1 MDGPA
6 RPHRRWRRAL
16 LFGVAMLV
24 PCAVLVMLGLRT
36 IEDERRREDERL
48 ASAREALA
56 DRTRQQLLAELETL
70 KFRQMSHVIA
80 HEGRIDLPPLA
91 PVAFA
96 GALRDGALL
105 LPWEHAPAAAAFK
118 TALESGSFAERLSKA
133 ETLESAELRYE
144 ESAAAY
150 RTLIAATEEPALKI
164 YARLS
169 LARVLQA
176 AERPRD
182 SEAELG
188 LVLAAPAEL
197 VDQEN
202 VPLGLYAAAA
212 LVEAGASRE
221 RVEEW
226 LDTLVRDDRVLSRPA
241 LEIAHDLATTLGA
254 SRSETTVTALIGAR
268 DRVAE
273 LQRNF
278 VRVSLALSGGSSVW
292 IANGDPAWLI
302 GVTQPVGAF
311 EGLVLA
317 VRADEMLERLN
328 GAEGP
333 VRLATSTDP
342 GGVSLGDTF
351 PGLRVVLPVAGEPR
365 RSGRETL
372 LLAGLLLAIALTVVA
387 GGLLWRDVQRDL
399 RLAEMRSQFV
409 ASVSH
414 ELRTPLAAIRMF
426 TETLKLDDDVDRNTR
441 AEYLD
446 TILHE
451 SERLSRLVDN
461 VLDFGR
467 IERGQKAYRFEP
479 VALDEVVANTARTA
493 QYPLERAGFALH
505 LDVETGVP
513 RVLADADA
521 LQQAIL
527 NLLSNA
533 MKYSGDSRRI
543 DLRLDRQNGHAR
555 IQVEDRGIGVAPQ
568 EQARV
573 FDRFYRSASAANQHV
588 PGAGLGLTLVAH
600 IASAHG
606 GRVDVRSS
614 AGQGSTFTICLP
626 LEGRR
631 TALS

>member
-1 MDGPA
+1 
-6 RPHRRWRRAL
+6 
-16 LFGVAMLV
+16 MLA
-24 PCAVLVMLGLRT
+24 PCAVLVILGIRT
-36 IEDERRREDERL
+36 IEYERQRENARL
-48 ASAREALA
+48 ASEREALA

-96 GALRDGALL
+96 GALRDGELL

-118 TALESGSFAERLSKA
+118 TALESGSFAERLSA
-133 ETLESAELRYE
+133 VETLEWAERRYA

-150 RTLIAATEEPALKI
+150 RALIAATEEPSLKT
-164 YARLS
+164 YTRLS
-169 LARVLQA
+169 LARALQA
-176 AERPRD
+176 AGRRRD
-182 SEAELG
+182 SEAEFG
-188 LVLAAPAEL
+188 VVQAAPLDL
-197 VDQEN
+197 VDGEN

-212 LVEAGASRE
+212 LASAGASRE

-226 LDTLVRDDRVLSRPA
+226 LNTVISGDHFLSRHA
-241 LEIAHDLATTLGA
+241 LVIAHDLAMALGA
-254 SRSETTVTALIGAR
+254 SDSATTLTAVIGER
-268 DRVAE
+268 DRAAD

-278 VRVSLALSGGSSVW
+278 PRVTFELSGGSLVW
-292 IANGDPAWLI
+292 IADGDPTWLI
-302 GVTQPVGAF
+302 GVTQPVAAF
-311 EGLVLA
+311 DGLVLA
-317 VRADEMLERLN
+317 VRADEVLNRLD
-328 GAEGP
+328 GPEGP
-333 VRLATSTDP
+333 VRVATPTDA
-342 GGVSLGDTF
+342 GTVSLGDLF
-351 PGLRVVLPVAGEPR
+351 PGLRVVLRVAGEPR
-365 RSGRETL
+365 RSGREIL
-372 LLAGLLLAIALTVVA
+372 LLAGLLFAIALTVVA

-399 RLAEMRSQFV
+399 RLSEMRSQFV

-426 TETLKLDDDVDRNTR
+426 TETLKLDEDVDRRTR

-461 VLDFGR
+461 VLDLGR

-479 VALDEVVANTARTA
+479 VALDEVVGNAARTA

-505 LDVETGVP
+505 LDVEPGVP

-555 IQVEDRGIGVAPQ
+555 IQVEDRGIGVAPH

-573 FDRFYRSASAANQHV
+573 FERFYRSASAENRHV
-588 PGAGLGLTLVAH
+588 PGAGLGLTIVAH

-606 GRVDVRSS
+606 GCVDVRSS
-614 AGQGSTFTICLP
+614 ASQGSTFTICLP
-626 LEGRR
+626 LEGR
-631 TALS
+631 TPGMS